1 MPDLQNFSVTRNG
14 NVTVSVPR
22 YTVTCKVVN
31 SQSGEEIRDLSINFP
46 NILANVPDENL
57 DELFKEFIT
66 MIIQKRIE
74 RNI

>member
-22 YTVTCKVVN
+22 YTVTCTVTN
-31 SQSGEEIRDLSINFP
+31 SQNGGVIRDLSINFP
-46 NILANVPDENL
+46 NILAEVPDEIL
-57 DELFKEFIT
+57 DNLFKDFIT

-74 RNI
+74 KNI